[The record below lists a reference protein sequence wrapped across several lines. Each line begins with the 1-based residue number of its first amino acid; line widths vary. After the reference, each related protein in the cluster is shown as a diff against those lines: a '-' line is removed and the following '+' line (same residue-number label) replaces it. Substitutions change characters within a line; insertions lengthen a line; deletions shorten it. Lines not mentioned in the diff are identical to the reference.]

1 MNQRRLGRGKPMIP
15 NWKTKD
21 NKTWRPRNG
30 QECLMLLWRKTRTM
44 LLFFEKG
51 VFFDKIKTCN
61 KTDAWRRQH
70 YGDSQVVN
78 VDTHWQFVWRSFLF
92 FFSRPLYF
100 GKFSSSAL
108 PGLSIVR
115 YSMTE
120 KKKVLALESE
130 WITKKS
136 VKPAIPVSILLSL
149 RITQVG
155 ILNISFSREILT
167 LSAVMN
173 GCFIILTELSVVE
186 FYLSLFW

>member
-1 MNQRRLGRGKPMIP
+1 
-15 NWKTKD
+15 
-21 NKTWRPRNG
+21 
-30 QECLMLLWRKTRTM
+30 MLLWTKRRTM

-70 YGDSQVVN
+70 YGDAEVVN
-78 VDTHWQFVWRSFLF
+78 VDTNWQFVWRSSV
-92 FFSRPLYF
+92 FFSRLLYF

-108 PGLSIVR
+108 PGLSIFR
-115 YSMTE
+115 YSTTE

-136 VKPAIPVSILLSL
+136 VKLDIPFSILLSL

-167 LSAVMN
+167 LSGVMN

-186 FYLSLFW
+186 LYLSLSLFW